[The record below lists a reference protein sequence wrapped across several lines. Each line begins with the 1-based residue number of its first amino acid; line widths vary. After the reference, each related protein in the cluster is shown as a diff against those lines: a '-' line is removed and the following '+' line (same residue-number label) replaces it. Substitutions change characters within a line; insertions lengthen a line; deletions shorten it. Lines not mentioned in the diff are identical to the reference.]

1 MSYGADLLPVT
12 FAAGPVGRWSIE
24 RITPIR
30 GETLPR
36 ATRLD
41 MHEGPFTRGE
51 ESWVLHGITS
61 NARYVERAEK
71 LELDARSPRLGRSDA
86 TRAVLIPI
94 QKSPAWWA
102 LAQDERRAVFE
113 ARSQHIAVSLP
124 YLPRIARRLHHSR
137 ELGGPYDFL
146 TWFEFAPEHAAAFDE
161 LLGTLRASE
170 EWTYVESEVELRL
183 ARV

>member
-12 FAAGPVGRWSIE
+12 FAAGAAGSWSIE

-30 GETLPR
+30 GATLPH
-36 ATRLD
+36 ATRLEV
-41 MHEGPFTRGE
+41 HEGSFTRSD
-51 ESWVLHGITS
+51 ESWVLRGITS

-71 LELDARSPRLGRSDA
+71 RELDARSPRLGRPDA

-94 QKSPAWWA
+94 GKSPAWWA
-102 LAQDERRAVFE
+102 LAQDERRAIFE
-113 ARSQHIAVSLP
+113 ARSHHIAASLP
-124 YLPRIARRLHHSR
+124 YVPRIARRLHHSR

-170 EWTYVESEVELRL
+170 EWTYVVSEVDVRL
-183 ARV
+183 TRV